1 MEDVLRIPSHEFFG
15 RKVDM
20 HKCVPS
26 NKETQGDTTPYK
38 VFVGGLGD
46 KIDETT
52 LREALSPFGTVTKVS
67 LIRQPDGQSRGF
79 AFVHFTEAGPVETL
93 IQRQNMN
100 VNGRKVF
107 FGNANSKKNR
117 GVAPSA
123 WGCED

>member
-1 MEDVLRIPSHEFFG
+1 
-15 RKVDM
+15 M

-107 FGNANSKKNR
+107 SGASHPR
-117 GVAPSA
+117 RRTMMIESLIDTSTTPVPSSLTTEFF
-123 WGCED
+123 CRVC

>member
-1 MEDVLRIPSHEFFG
+1 
-15 RKVDM
+15 M

-67 LIRQPDGQSRGF
+67 LIRQPDGQSRGLRVR
-79 AFVHFTEAGPVETL
+79 ALHRGGAGETL

-123 WGCED
+123 

>member
-1 MEDVLRIPSHEFFG
+1 
-15 RKVDM
+15 M

-26 NKETQGDTTPYK
+26 TTETQGDATPYK

-79 AFVHFTEAGPVETL
+79 AFVHFTEAAPVEML

-107 FGNANSKKNR
+107 FGSANSKKNR

-123 WGCED
+123 YRSDGEMTHRHQYNAGAFKSHY

>member
-1 MEDVLRIPSHEFFG
+1 MRIPSHEFFG

-67 LIRQPDGQSRGF
+67 LIRQPDGQWRG
-79 AFVHFTEAGPVETL
+79 
-93 IQRQNMN
+93 RW
-100 VNGRKVF
+100 R
-107 FGNANSKKNR
+107 R
-117 GVAPSA
+117 
-123 WGCED
+123 